1 MIVESRREARR
12 SNAALLATSLRRE
25 QWAKNFLLFAG
36 LLFGGRLLEP
46 DAVLKAI
53 AAFAV
58 FCALSSAIYLV
69 NDIWDRDADRR
80 HPLKQTRPIASGEI
94 GVRLAGW
101 SAAILIAG
109 ATAVAWVLNSVFGAI
124 ATGYV
129 LLLLLYST
137 TLKHIVILDVLAIA
151 GGFVL
156 RAVAGAVAVTVPIGS
171 WLLVCTTLLALV
183 PGAQQ
188 AAPRACPSRRWRTSP
203 SAHPRAVQPLST
215 RSDDLGCHCF
225 HADCLH
231 SLYLECR
238 NGTAPGHAFSW
249 FHRAV
254 CALRNLPISL
264 FGASETRGGQSGGNA
279 ADRPPIAGMRGI
291 MGRYRGPSYVL
302 ANRTLTYA
310 TRDRGSRD
318 AHTPIIQYAPPE
330 SRSCEPGRR
339 PSSRTTGG

>member
-1 MIVESRREARR
+1 VIVESRREARR
-12 SNAALLATSLRRE
+12 SNAALLATSLRPQ

-46 DAVLKAI
+46 AAVLKAI

-80 HPLKQTRPIASGEI
+80 HPLKQKRPIASGEI

-109 ATAVAWVLNSVFGAI
+109 ATAAAWVLNSVFGAI

-171 WLLVCTTLLALV
+171 WLLVCTTLLALFLALSKRRHELVLLGDGAPHHRRILEQYSPYLLDQMISVVTASTLIAYTVFTLSAETAQRLGTPFLGFTV
-183 PGAQQ
+183 PFVLYGIF
-188 AAPRACPSRRWRTSP
+188 RY
-203 SAHPRAVQPLST
+203 
-215 RSDDLGCHCF
+215 
-225 HADCLH
+225 
-231 SLYLECR
+231 LYLV
-238 NGTAPGHAFSW
+238 HQK
-249 FHRAV
+249 
-254 CALRNLPISL
+254 
-264 FGASETRGGQSGGNA
+264 RGGGSPA
-279 ADRPPIAGMRGI
+279 EMLLTDRPLLVCVALWAGTVVLLMYSPI
-291 MGRYRGPSYVL
+291 GR
-302 ANRTLTYA
+302 
-310 TRDRGSRD
+310 
-318 AHTPIIQYAPPE
+318 
-330 SRSCEPGRR
+330 
-339 PSSRTTGG
+339 